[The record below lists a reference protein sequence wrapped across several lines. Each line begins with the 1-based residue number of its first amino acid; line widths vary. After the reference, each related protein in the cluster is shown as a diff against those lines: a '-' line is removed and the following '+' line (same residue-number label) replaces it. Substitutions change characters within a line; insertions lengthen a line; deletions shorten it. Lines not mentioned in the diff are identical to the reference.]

1 MITVSLKPN
10 VLLLNGNKSFHYIC
24 SSCFSRSLLNP
35 FFVVA
40 KRRSDAYINMPFIIM
55 VVGHAAPQEDDEN
68 TSRTTN
74 VYIILE
80 SSSDSSLLADESLL

>member
-1 MITVSLKPN
+1 MIAVSLKPN

-35 FFVVA
+35 FFVVLP
-40 KRRSDAYINMPFIIM
+40 KEE
-55 VVGHAAPQEDDEN
+55 VVGGLAAPQEDDEN

-80 SSSDSSLLADESLL
+80 SSSDSSIHADESLL

>member
-40 KRRSDAYINMPFIIM
+40 KRRSDAYMPFIM
-55 VVGHAAPQEDDEN
+55 VGHAAPQEDDEN

>member
-35 FFVVA
+35 FVVVA
-40 KRRSDAYINMPFIIM
+40 KRRSDAYMPFIM
-55 VVGHAAPQEDDEN
+55 VGHAAPQN

>member
-1 MITVSLKPN
+1 MIAVSLKPN

-24 SSCFSRSLLNP
+24 SSCFPRSLLNP
-35 FFVVA
+35 FFVVLP
-40 KRRSDAYINMPFIIM
+40 KEEVMHMPFIM
-55 VVGHAAPQEDDEN
+55 VVVGHAAPQN

-80 SSSDSSLLADESLL
+80 SSSDSSIHADESLL